1 MSNVRSAPIRKKSAV
16 ITQRQLDRSRPYFE
30 RYASWALL
38 ALSFLG
44 SVVAF
49 HGGDWAA
56 IRTWQLRTDAVIGGV
71 VLQSLCTYVEWSYRH
86 RRFHPLYL
94 FVLALDAGPTA
105 IGYYPIVRGPLSY
118 ISGVIGLQ
126 GSQATTFVYV
136 AVGIAALLLAWLP
149 ESRMIDD

>member
-1 MSNVRSAPIRKKSAV
+1 MGNVRSSPMRKKSAV
-16 ITQRQLDRSRPYFE
+16 ITQQQIDYSRPYFE

-56 IRTWQLRTDAVIGGV
+56 IRALHFRTGALIGGL
-71 VLQSLCTYVEWSYRH
+71 VLQAFCTYLEWSYRH

-105 IGYYPIVRGPLSY
+105 IGYYPVVRGSLSY
-118 ISGVIGLQ
+118 VANVIGLQ
-126 GSQATTFVYV
+126 GTQASIFVYIL
-136 AVGIAALLLAWLP
+136 VGLAALLLAWVP
-149 ESRMIDD
+149 ESRLIEE

>member
-16 ITQRQLDRSRPYFE
+16 ITQRQIDSSRPYFE
-30 RYASWALL
+30 RYSSWALL

-49 HGGDWAA
+49 HGGDWSA
-56 IRTWQLRTDAVIGGV
+56 IRALQFRTGAVTGGL

-105 IGYYPIVRGPLSY
+105 IGYYPIVRDSLRY
-118 ISGVIGLQ
+118 IAGVVGLQ
-126 GSQATTFVYV
+126 GSQATMFVYI
-136 AVGIAALLLAWLP
+136 AIGIAALLLAWVP
-149 ESRMIDD
+149 ESRLIDE